1 MKLEDDSYC
10 FVCGKLNPV
19 GLKLDFSFKNNKIF
33 AEFTLQKIY
42 QGYKDIVHGGIVG
55 SILDEAMIHAVLAH
69 SKHAITA
76 EIAIRFKN
84 PLQVGEKAFVE
95 AEVIKSGNRLIE
107 AEACIKGADS
117 RIVAEGQG
125 KFIILHKS

>member
-1 MKLEDDSYC
+1 MKLETDSYC

-19 GLKLDFSFKNNKIF
+19 GLKLDFSFENNKIF
-33 AEFTLQKIY
+33 AEFTLRKNY
-42 QGYKDIVHGGIVG
+42 QGYKDIVHGGIVS
-55 SILDEAMIHAVLAH
+55 SILDEAMIHAALAH
-69 SKHAITA
+69 GKNAITA

-84 PLQVGEKAFVE
+84 PLRVGEKAFVE
-95 AEVIKSGNRLIE
+95 AEVKKSGNRLIE
-107 AEACIKGADS
+107 AAACIKGADS